1 MYTNRRLSAIWLLPT
16 CGTWTRLSSERDRT
30 CTRSS
35 LYGSSRSGS
44 KRCEGACAIGETVPW
59 LVSSRFIARHAKA
72 WKLKKN
78 YDVLQLEPR
87 RFSWEIHLLL
97 LWELVACLLMRGW
110 KPRRETEFCCCHCW
124 EETKNWDFLI
134 TLQKKNVLGLLRLQR
149 WEMADKIAHFA
160 HIMDTK
166 LDSWWSDESHMR
178 ILGMHLGDFVLKWCF
193 TTN

>member
-1 MYTNRRLSAIWLLPT
+1 MLKKLCVKS
-16 CGTWTRLSSERDRT
+16 CTRTGVWARSDCCQLAGHGRAWAQRDRT

-97 LWELVACLLMRGW
+97 LWEQVELLLRGG
-110 KPRRETEFCCCHCW
+110 KPRKETEFCCCW
-124 EETKNWDFLI
+124 EETKNIEIFWLLCRKKSWDC
-134 TLQKKNVLGLLRLQR
+134 
-149 WEMADKIAHFA
+149 
-160 HIMDTK
+160 
-166 LDSWWSDESHMR
+166 LD
-178 ILGMHLGDFVLKWCF
+178 C
-193 TTN
+193 

>member
-134 TLQKKNVLGLLRLQR
+134 TLQKKIVLGLLRLQG

-160 HIMDTK
+160 HIMHGTQNYVV
-166 LDSWWSDESHMR
+166 DEVMSH
-178 ILGMHLGDFVLKWCF
+178 ICEFLGCI
-193 TTN
+193 

>member
-78 YDVLQLEPR
+78 YDVLQLEPS

-160 HIMDTK
+160 HIMGHKT
-166 LDSWWSDESHMR
+166 R
-178 ILGMHLGDFVLKWCF
+178 
-193 TTN
+193 